1 MFLCVRVFLCVNDV
15 WLTSM
20 HAKHKHLNTHARVQ
34 AVKLLSPHNVNVRS
48 VKLHS
53 GSRSTDSQLTA
64 SVAAS
69 TCQQSQAQIHQS
81 SAAGAIGAAGPAAGW
96 KMYSTAEGRHY
107 YHHAASQT
115 TTWDAPPGW
124 GSAPNPAP
132 LAPAVQWE
140 MVHLRPVTQAKEQA
154 VVDKLLAGLAPPAAA
169 GAGKAPCAVL
179 LRDIKVAVGYWH
191 RNGVET
197 KPRLD
202 ALLMSAARKHVL
214 DLLCPV
220 IKDALASPVGGGADA
235 GAANPK
241 SWMDGVQGAGGAE
254 GEDGLTVA
262 GLSGGDGVMSVE
274 APLTRAFWTRAAAM
288 QQEGG
293 RSRVADV
300 AGGGEAEPR
309 QRYLVVQEAE
319 ILADVARSR
328 AERGQREAQR
338 HAEWV
343 QQQQQLRAMQALQ
356 QARPQ
361 PGGGEA
367 EGMSAEEMRRKL
379 QLKMLLDIGLTPA
392 VAAATAATPEATASE
407 GHVMPQQ
414 QLQHLLLLNQLQ
426 QQLQQM
432 QPPQLAPVDA
442 KHAAGGLSLLQPAMA
457 SACKVEDEHVAL

>member
-1 MFLCVRVFLCVNDV
+1 MFLCVRVFLCVHDV

-20 HAKHKHLNTHARVQ
+20 HGKHKHLDTHARVQ

-48 VKLHS
+48 VKVQS
-53 GSRSTDSQLTA
+53 GPRSADSQLTA
-64 SVAAS
+64 SLAAS

-81 SAAGAIGAAGPAAGW
+81 STAGAIGAAGPAAGW
-96 KMYSTAEGRHY
+96 KMYSTAEGRNY

-132 LAPAVQWE
+132 FVPAVQWE

-197 KPRLD
+197 KSRLD

-220 IKDALASPVGGGADA
+220 IKDALASPVGGDGDA

-241 SWMDGVQGAGGAE
+241 SSPWMDGVQGAGGSARE
-254 GEDGLTVA
+254 HGLAVA
-262 GLSGGDGVMSVE
+262 ALSGGDGVTSVE
-274 APLTRAFWTRAAAM
+274 APLTRAFWTRAVAM
-288 QQEGG
+288 QQDGG

-300 AGGGEAEPR
+300 AGGGEADPR

-343 QQQQQLRAMQALQ
+343 QQQQRLRAMQALQ

-367 EGMSAEEMRRKL
+367 EGMSAEEMRRTL

-392 VAAATAATPEATASE
+392 VAAPPPEATASE

-432 QPPQLAPVDA
+432 QPPQLAAVGA
-442 KHAAGGLSLLQPAMA
+442 KHAAGGLGLLQPAMA
-457 SACKVEDEHVAL
+457 NAFKVEDEHVAL